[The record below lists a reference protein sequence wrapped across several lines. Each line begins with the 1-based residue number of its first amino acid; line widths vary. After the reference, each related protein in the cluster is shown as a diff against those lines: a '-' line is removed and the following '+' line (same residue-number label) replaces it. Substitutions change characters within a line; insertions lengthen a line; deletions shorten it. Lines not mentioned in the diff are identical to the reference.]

1 MKLPADVV
9 VFARW
14 NYSWWGRV
22 TFSFTLRGQAADDT
36 DNTDDY
42 DDTDAAAADTDN
54 TDDTDNAAGYDTD
67 NATTT
72 TMTTGSRC
80 R

>member
-36 DNTDDY
+36 DNADDY
-42 DDTDAAAADTDN
+42 DDTDAAAAD